1 MTLSYSKKL
10 IRWALVNYAD
20 LSCGLSPRVLDELK
34 QFNKVRKSGTAQ
46 QTIIIIKADIDA
58 AITSLAP
65 KHDIWGLLSLNMTA
79 GMLLQAARHP
89 QLSALQRRIVG
100 TCIIESCAGCGVQFA
115 PSYCENDW
123 TIGRMRNYLNGKS
136 PANAEHKT

>member
-1 MTLSYSKKL
+1 VTLSYSKKL

-58 AITSLAP
+58 AISSLT

-89 QLSALQRRIVG
+89 QLSAWQRRIVNS
-100 TCIIESCAGCGVQFA
+100 CIIESCSGCGGRFA
-115 PSYCENDW
+115 PSYCENYFIITKMQD
-123 TIGRMRNYLNGKS
+123 YLNRK
-136 PANAEHKT
+136 

>member
-65 KHDIWGLLSLNMTA
+65 KHDIWGLLSINMTA

-89 QLSALQRRIVG
+89 QLSAWQRRIVSG
-100 TCIIESCAGCGVQFA
+100 CIIESCAGCGGKFA
-115 PSYCENDW
+115 PAYCENWFLINKLRD
-123 TIGRMRNYLNGKS
+123 YLNGK
-136 PANAEHKT
+136 